1 MLSVCSREPR
11 LSAVHAEA
19 LHWRN
24 LGGTRGVCFWVCS
37 GADAYCDGGR
47 EAEVDR
53 SVVDGDPDGRSRGA
67 DVGDGE
73 SGTDRD
79 SVSGEVA
86 EDVGRAIRDAQH
98 LHGGAGF
105 GLVESL
111 AVIGRDPSVRVGDRK
126 GATSVGRM
134 LCR

>member
-1 MLSVCSREPR
+1 M
-11 LSAVHAEA
+11 
-19 LHWRN
+19 
-24 LGGTRGVCFWVCS
+24 CFWVCS
-37 GADAYCDGGR
+37 GADAYCNGGR

-67 DVGDGE
+67 DVGDGK

-111 AVIGRDPSVRVGDRK
+111 AVIGRDPSVRVGDR
-126 GATSVGRM
+126 GSVGVVGGVPECGVHAVQYEVGNGVLQVVR
-134 LCR
+134 LVVDLVPGQL

>member
-1 MLSVCSREPR
+1 MWWGSW
-11 LSAVHAEA
+11 ATAI
-19 LHWRN
+19 
-24 LGGTRGVCFWVCS
+24 
-37 GADAYCDGGR
+37 
-47 EAEVDR
+47 
-53 SVVDGDPDGRSRGA
+53 DGDPDGRSRGA
-67 DVGDGE
+67 DVGDGK

-111 AVIGRDPSVRVGDRK
+111 AVIGRDPSVRVGDR
-126 GATSVGRM
+126 GSVGVVGKW
-134 LCR
+134 